1 MNTPNK
7 QVDLDSLLDSTLDDL
22 ADMPEFKPFPAGAH
36 RVTIE
41 MEVKAVNDIPSL
53 DIKMTA
59 VETVELANPEDLPVK
74 TGDTTNMLIMLKK
87 KDGTRNEFS
96 EGKMKELM
104 KPLAA
109 HFGTTT
115 NRETLEASNGCEV
128 LVVTKLRKDD
138 RNKDDV
144 KYYTDIV
151 SWQVV

>member
-1 MNTPNK
+1 MSNQNI
-7 QVDLDSLLDSTLDDL
+7 DLDSILDSTLDDL

-36 RVTIE
+36 RATITL
-41 MEVKAVNDIPSL
+41 EVKAVNDIPSL
-53 DIKMTA
+53 DIKLEGI
-59 VETVELANPEDLPVK
+59 ETVELSNPEDTPIK
-74 TGDTTNMLIMLKK
+74 QGDSTNQLVMLKK
-87 KDGTRNEFS
+87 KDGTRNEYS
-96 EGKMKELM
+96 EGKMKELL

-115 NRETLEASNGCEV
+115 NRETIEAANGCEV

-138 RNKDDV
+138 RNKDDI